1 MDDGGSADPTAALVR
16 RMVGFGRYLR
26 LTGLAVG
33 PGRVLTFC
41 RAAAALDAFDPDE
54 VRLAAR
60 VTLVSRPEDFP
71 KLDAAFERYFRG
83 AEEPGP
89 PSESQAAPHDPADTG
104 AVGQDGQGKPAGRSP
119 AGIEEGSD
127 GEAALRVVASAA
139 EVLRTKD
146 FGELTPAERRDAMTL
161 VRRLAPVI
169 PLRASRRYRP
179 APAGQR
185 FDLKG
190 TLRRSLRTEGEPFG
204 RAWKERRSTPRP
216 LVLLLDVSGSMAPYS
231 RAMVEF
237 AHAAT
242 VAGRR
247 VEAFAFGT
255 RLTRI
260 TPHLRRRD
268 PWQAL
273 AAVGAAVSDWEG
285 GTRIGDSLKELMEGW
300 AARSALRGSIVVLC
314 SDGLERG
321 DPDVL
326 ARQVLRLSRLAYR
339 LVWVNPLKGSPRY
352 EPLAR
357 GMASAL
363 PFVDLFLPGHNVAS
377 LEALAEAVAL
387 A

>member
-1 MDDGGSADPTAALVR
+1 
-16 RMVGFGRYLR
+16 
-26 LTGLAVG
+26 
-33 PGRVLTFC
+33 VLTFC
-41 RAAAALDAFDPDE
+41 RAAAALDAFDPEE

-60 VTLVSRPEDFP
+60 ATLVSRPEDFP
-71 KLDAAFERYFRG
+71 QLDEAFERYFGRGVVEPEPEARDARPQHRG
-83 AEEPGP
+83 AEGAG
-89 PSESQAAPHDPADTG
+89 SQAPSPSAGWSTVGLEEDTEG
-104 AVGQDGQGKPAGRSP
+104 ETAV
-119 AGIEEGSD
+119 
-127 GEAALRVVASAA
+127 RVVASAA
-139 EVLRTKD
+139 EVVRTKD
-146 FGELTPAERRDAMTL
+146 FAEMTEAERRDALAL
-161 VRRLAPVI
+161 VRRLAPAI
-169 PLRASRRYRP
+169 PMRNSRRYRA
-179 APAGQR
+179 APDGRR
-185 FDLKG
+185 FDLKR

-204 RAWKERRSTPRP
+204 RAWKELQARPRP

-237 AHAAT
+237 AHAAAI
-242 VAGRR
+242 AGRR

-260 TPHLRRRD
+260 TRHLRRRD
-268 PWQAL
+268 PWQAMT
-273 AAVGAAVSDWEG
+273 AVGAAVVDWEG

-321 DPDVL
+321 DPEVL
-326 ARQVLRLSRLAYR
+326 ARQVLRLSRLAHR

-363 PFVDLFLPGHNVAS
+363 PFVDVFLPGHNVAS